1 MHRRIDEFGFSGS
14 ERRRQPERLQ
24 TCYENHNALRI
35 KCAYNSLVCSSN
47 ILLIEIRFGEQIIL
61 LLIVLVTNC
70 YELSPLRIVAV
81 TNCRRY
87 ELSPFA
93 NVTNCRPLRIVAC
106 YELSLCLLIILI
118 SKKGHESNCQI
129 NLSLDYHICTQDEQ
143 KSDTISIK
151 VTMLTP
157 YRKHQK

>member
-1 MHRRIDEFGFSGS
+1 M
-14 ERRRQPERLQ
+14 L
-24 TCYENHNALRI
+24 
-35 KCAYNSLVCSSN
+35 
-47 ILLIEIRFGEQIIL
+47 IIL

-129 NLSLDYHICTQDEQ
+129 NLSLDYHICICCIVGINEVSGTS
-143 KSDTISIK
+143 KIIISEKNKNSFHGRESIRGHLGHWSE
-151 VTMLTP
+151 TLTT
-157 YRKHQK
+157 